1 MLLQVIWSLWAGA
14 PTIVDP
20 NLEAATIVISRIT
33 QHFEGASLRVLY
45 LAERVRCQLMGRD
58 APQVLMDP
66 LVFMLALLF
75 MTDNEYQL

>member
-1 MLLQVIWSLWAGA
+1 M
-14 PTIVDP
+14 DP

-33 QHFEGASLRVLY
+33 QHFEGTGLRVLY
-45 LAERVRCQLMGRD
+45 LAERVRCQLMGGD